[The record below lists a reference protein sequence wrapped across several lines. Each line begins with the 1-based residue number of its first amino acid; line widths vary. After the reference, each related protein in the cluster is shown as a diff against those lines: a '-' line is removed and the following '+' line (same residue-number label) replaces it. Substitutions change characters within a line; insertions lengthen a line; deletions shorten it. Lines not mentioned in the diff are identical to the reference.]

1 MTSNTITREE
11 LYDLVWQKPISKL
24 AVELGISDVGL
35 SKICR
40 RHEVPTPP
48 RGYWARLEAGY
59 TDAKAPLKERTTP
72 GPNRIE
78 IGPSVTSLEI
88 GIRDDIIGARAAKP
102 DSIEVKLHAA
112 AADLHP
118 AIKRTAEKLRNG
130 KPNREGIVAANGA
143 GMCGTSV
150 RPQDSERVIA
160 ILNALAPALEGKGI
174 TFSAEGSAMRATRG
188 RDDAVFKLTEILI
201 KEPHIPTPEE
211 VAAEEKRQKRISR
224 ETGWSTY
231 AFSNPRAD
239 PDFDRVR
246 KGQFTLAIDSNGSG
260 ARRTWSDGKT
270 QTLEALLPAIVSGF
284 DVFLIR
290 AKAQREDR
298 EERSRQFDEMQRR
311 RALFRQRGEREKK
324 RAERIASLLATFDEI
339 DALERLISRLDAV
352 AGTQSSRLLAYTRD
366 RLATMQTLI
375 SSDGLEAKLTADA
388 LFPDPDPL
396 HDPLGDPPSG
406 YYW

>member
-78 IGPSVTSLEI
+78 IGPSATSLES
-88 GIRDDIIGARAAKP
+88 GVREDVIRARAAKP
-102 DSIEVKLHAA
+102 DSIEVKPHAQA
-112 AADLHP
+112 QDLHP
-118 AIKRTAEKLRNG
+118 KIKRTAEKLRTG
-130 KPNREGIVAANGA
+130 KPNREGIIAANGA
-143 GMCGTSV
+143 GMCGISV
-150 RPQDSERVIA
+150 RLQDSERIIA
-160 ILNALAPALEGKGI
+160 ILNALAPALESKGI
-174 TFSAEGSAMRATRG
+174 TFAAEGSAMRATRD
-188 RDDAVFKLTEILI
+188 RDEAVFRLTEILI

-231 AFSNPRAD
+231 AFSNSRAY
-239 PDFDRVR
+239 PDFDWVR

-298 EERSRQFDEMQRR
+298 EERSRQYEEMQRR

-324 RAERIASLLATFDEI
+324 RTERIAALITTFDEI
-339 DALERLISRLDAV
+339 DALQRLISRLDA
-352 AGTQSSRLLAYTRD
+352 APDTQSSRLLAYTRD
-366 RLATMQTLI
+366 RLATMQALV
-375 SSDGLEAKLTADA
+375 SADGLEAKLTADG

-396 HDPLGDPPSG
+396 HDPLGDPPGG

>member
-1 MTSNTITREE
+1 VTSNTITREE

-59 TDAKAPLKERTTP
+59 TDPKAPLKKRTTD
-72 GPNRIE
+72 GPDRIE
-78 IGPSVTSLEI
+78 IGPSATSLEG
-88 GIRDDIIGARAAKP
+88 GIREDVIRARAAKP
-102 DSIEVKLHAA
+102 DSIEVKLHAPA
-112 AADLHP
+112 EDLHP
-118 AIKRTAEKLRNG
+118 AIKRTAQKLRNG
-130 KPNREGIVAANGA
+130 KPNREGIIEANGA
-143 GMCGTSV
+143 GMCGISV
-150 RPQDSERVIA
+150 RPQDSERIIA

-174 TFSAEGSAMRATRG
+174 TFTAEGSAMRAARG
-188 RDDAVFKLTEILI
+188 RDDAVFRLTEILI

-231 AFSNPRAD
+231 ALSNPRAY
-239 PDFDRVR
+239 PDFDWVR

-284 DVFLIR
+284 DVFFIR

-298 EERSRQFDEMQRR
+298 EERARQFDEMQRR

-324 RAERIASLLATFDEI
+324 RTERLASLLATFDEI
-339 DALERLISRLDAV
+339 DALERLISRLDA
-352 AGTQSSRLLAYTRD
+352 APDTQSSRLVVYTRA
-366 RLATMQTLI
+366 RLDSLRARVGA
-375 SSDGLEAKLTADA
+375 DGLEAKLTADS

-396 HDPLGDPPSG
+396 YDPLGDPPGG